1 MGGFGAHVMDLL
13 ARNAMLDSGLKCRAL
28 TLPDNYI
35 DHGLPFD
42 MYDTAGLNAAQIVTA
57 ARALLGVSD
66 AQIVD
71 LKPTSKA

>member
-1 MGGFGAHVMDLL
+1 
-13 ARNAMLDSGLKCRAL
+13 
-28 TLPDNYI
+28 
-35 DHGLPFD
+35 